1 MKAKAPAED
10 LNAEKEEIEMISLA
24 TIVTVEVIMQEI
36 ANKSKSILKSLYF
49 NIEEDLDREA
59 TTDTAEVAQETEEEV
74 DQDLVLDLIEAT
86 VVAEEETATMIEK
99 IEMVVIET
107 GIEIEKGSMR
117 EEIGR
122 ETILMKEID
131 QDLVEI
137 QFRETQEI
145 EATEMERLTIIDLA
159 VEIQMILREAD
170 HQDLL
175 TRDHTSLMREIIIVK
190 GIMMMV
196 SSTILV
202 IVLGRTPMRELRLT
216 YKSRTKVQ
224 KTKN

>member
-224 KTKN
+224 TTKN